1 MNILK
6 NNPNTLGYLFE
17 DLFDQFPRNWNKEGK
32 NLFATVAVNIHE
44 TTDAY
49 HLELNA
55 PGRKK
60 EDFKINVENG
70 LLTISFEKKAEVE
83 VKDYKTIRK
92 EFQVQGFK
100 RSFSLD
106 EKINSGAIQARY
118 EEGILKILL
127 PKKEQIQVVPQQ
139 IAVN

>member
-1 MNILK
+1 MTILK
-6 NNPNTLGYLFE
+6 NNPTTLGYLFE
-17 DLFDQFPRNWNKEGK
+17 DLFDQFPGNWNKEGK
-32 NLFATVAVNIHE
+32 SQFASVAVNIHE

-70 LLTISFEKKAEVE
+70 LLTISFEKKTEAEVKE
-83 VKDYKTIRK
+83 YKTIRK
-92 EFQVQGFK
+92 EFQVQSFK

-106 EKINSGAIQARY
+106 EKINTGAIQARY
-118 EEGILKILL
+118 EEGVLKIHL